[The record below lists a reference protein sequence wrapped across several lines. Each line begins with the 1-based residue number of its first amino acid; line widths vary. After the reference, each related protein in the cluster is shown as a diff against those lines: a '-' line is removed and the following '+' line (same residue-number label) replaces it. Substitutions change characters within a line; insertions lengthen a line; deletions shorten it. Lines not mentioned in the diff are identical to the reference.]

1 MARAQLPPELDHH
14 WSLTTAGACTPQPAE
29 ISRSRA
35 PTSLVRVLRCGG
47 ARGEA
52 RARLQRSAWR
62 RPEAARGGGDRKRPG
77 EAARG
82 SGSIVLR
89 RHRTASAYCIGIVLH
104 RTAYCVEPAA
114 YCVYCVEEEASYCVE
129 AEAPSCAKDA
139 AMEAGSEGK
148 EGRRRTFRAGAQERA
163 ERILGAK

>member
-1 MARAQLPPELDHH
+1 MARAQLPPELDHR
-14 WSLTTAGACTPQPAE
+14 WSLTTAGACTPQPAK
-29 ISRSRA
+29 ISRSGA

-52 RARLQRSAWR
+52 RARLQLSAWR

-82 SGSIVLR
+82 GGSIVLR
-89 RHRTASAYCIGIVLH
+89 RHRTASES
-104 RTAYCVEPAA
+104 YCVEPAP
-114 YCVYCVEEEASYCVE
+114 YCVKAEAPSCAK